1 VGDVDENELRSAFH
15 HHLADVD
22 ARLSGLIHFVSEE
35 VADATEALL
44 REDVEA
50 AVEIRARR
58 DLADPF
64 YQDVERKV
72 SVLMA
77 RQAPLAGDLRYLLA
91 VLRAVPELERS
102 ADLADQIAR
111 RGAQGII
118 GQLTS
123 RGRALTVRTGDL
135 TTAMWQELSRCWD
148 NRVPS
153 AAEMLEAARD
163 ELDDVLTSLTAEVAA
178 SPIPA
183 SVTMDMALIGRFY
196 ERLGDHAVSIAIR
209 LDGLTTWPGSA
220 QG

>member
-22 ARLSGLIHFVSEE
+22 ARLSELIHFVSEE

-58 DLADPF
+58 HLADPF
-64 YQDVERKV
+64 YEDVERKV
-72 SVLMA
+72 GVLMA

-102 ADLADQIAR
+102 ADLAEQIAR
-111 RGAQGII
+111 RGSQGIA
-118 GQLTS
+118 GHLTS
-123 RGRALTVRTGDL
+123 RGRALIVRTGDI
-135 TTAMWQELSRCWD
+135 TTAMWQELCRCWD
-148 NRVPS
+148 NRLPS

-196 ERLGDHAVSIAIR
+196 ERLGDHAVYIATR
-209 LDGLTTWPGSA
+209 LDGLTTWPNSPSG
-220 QG
+220 